1 MLPVPAS
8 WAIYLAMIGGAL
20 PLLLG
25 LLFAISPSKGFAAT
39 KHREEHLHRIMVGR
53 YFFMA
58 FIAFVVA
65 LNGDLKL
72 IAAVFVG
79 LAGVAFFDALTYLR
93 AGTPIMPHFIAG
105 ALALFVPA
113 VAIWGQGT

>member
-1 MLPVPAS
+1 MLPIAANT
-8 WAIYLAMIGGAL
+8 AIYLAMIGGAV
-20 PLLLG
+20 PLILG
-25 LLFAISPSKGFAAT
+25 LIFAVSPDKGFAAT
-39 KHREEHLHRIMVGR
+39 KHREEQLPRIMVGR

-93 AGTPIMPHFIAG
+93 AGTPIMPHLLAG
-105 ALALFVPA
+105 LAALLVPA
-113 VAIWGQGT
+113 VAIWGQTS